1 MTPTDKKIKLVK
13 IYFYVCDHY
22 DTEWKYLCERFSNNN
37 KPEFSDQEAITIYL
51 YAMHLEYRLKV
62 NHIHEFASEHLRD
75 WFPKL
80 PSYVAFT
87 NRINRLCEVFRVLS
101 ETVLT
106 DFIPDDCNQ
115 DISLIDSMPVII
127 CSGKRISKVVK
138 EITDKGFCSTKGIY
152 YHGLKLHGLGF
163 YRKGHLPHPEQL
175 LFTKASEND
184 ITHLKRVATYID
196 NRTYFGDK
204 IYGNVDFWAE
214 MEQTN
219 NSRMLT
225 RLIINYQWLI
235 MKENAVREKSFLFA
249 VRIVKLYKYLVD
261 DKKEFVLSKQ
271 ILRSG
276 TSVGALVRE
285 SEHAE
290 SHVDF
295 IHRMAI
301 AQKEINETIYWLE
314 LLIKT
319 DYLKQDQFESLNQD
333 ALEIIKLIT
342 SIIKTSKN
350 NKMING

>member
-127 CSGKRISKVVK
+127 CSGKRISKVAK

-219 NSRMLT
+219 NSRLLT
-225 RLIINYQWLI
+225 PIKDIKGQHESQKKREKAYNDLFSKAVSSVRQPIESLFNWLI
-235 MKENAVREKSFLFA
+235 E
-249 VRIVKLYKYLVD
+249 
-261 DKKEFVLSKQ
+261 
-271 ILRSG
+271 
-276 TSVGALVRE
+276 
-285 SEHAE
+285 
-290 SHVDF
+290 
-295 IHRMAI
+295 
-301 AQKEINETIYWLE
+301 
-314 LLIKT
+314 KT
-319 DYLKQDQFESLNQD
+319 DIQRASKVRSTKGLLTFVCGRIAAAFIYLIF
-333 ALEIIKLIT
+333 
-342 SIIKTSKN
+342 
-350 NKMING
+350 

>member
-175 LFTKASEND
+175 LFTK
-184 ITHLKRVATYID
+184 
-196 NRTYFGDK
+196 F
-204 IYGNVDFWAE
+204 
-214 MEQTN
+214 
-219 NSRMLT
+219 
-225 RLIINYQWLI
+225 
-235 MKENAVREKSFLFA
+235 SFNLF
-249 VRIVKLYKYLVD
+249 L
-261 DKKEFVLSKQ
+261 
-271 ILRSG
+271 
-276 TSVGALVRE
+276 
-285 SEHAE
+285 
-290 SHVDF
+290 
-295 IHRMAI
+295 
-301 AQKEINETIYWLE
+301 
-314 LLIKT
+314 
-319 DYLKQDQFESLNQD
+319 
-333 ALEIIKLIT
+333 
-342 SIIKTSKN
+342 
-350 NKMING
+350 

>member
-51 YAMHLEYRLKV
+51 YAMLLEYLLKV
-62 NHIHEFASEHLRD
+62 KHIHEFASEHLRD

-80 PSYVAFT
+80 PSYEAFT

-106 DFIPDDCNQ
+106 EFIPDDCNQ

-127 CSGKRISKVVK
+127 CSGKRISKVAK

-225 RLIINYQWLI
+225 PIKDIKGQHESQKKREKAYNELFSKAVSSVRQPIESLFNWLI
-235 MKENAVREKSFLFA
+235 E
-249 VRIVKLYKYLVD
+249 
-261 DKKEFVLSKQ
+261 
-271 ILRSG
+271 
-276 TSVGALVRE
+276 
-285 SEHAE
+285 
-290 SHVDF
+290 
-295 IHRMAI
+295 
-301 AQKEINETIYWLE
+301 
-314 LLIKT
+314 KT
-319 DYLKQDQFESLNQD
+319 DIQRASKVRSTKGLLTFVCGRIAAAFIYLIF
-333 ALEIIKLIT
+333 
-342 SIIKTSKN
+342 
-350 NKMING
+350 